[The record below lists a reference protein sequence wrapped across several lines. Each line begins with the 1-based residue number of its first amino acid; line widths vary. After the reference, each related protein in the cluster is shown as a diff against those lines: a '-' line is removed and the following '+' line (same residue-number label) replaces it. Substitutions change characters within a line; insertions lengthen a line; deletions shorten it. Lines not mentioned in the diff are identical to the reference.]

1 MIPGSRGAKVRG
13 FTDVIHGRY
22 GEDCTYSSVGSK
34 DGHHGLSFETKALKR
49 DKFSD
54 VFLGKDSR
62 KGGRVP
68 LFGGKLKI
76 NSLVK
81 GLETLKI
88 FINLVSWF

>member
-1 MIPGSRGAKVRG
+1 MIPGSQGAEVRG

-54 VFLGKDSR
+54 VSWVKIPGK
-62 KGGRVP
+62 GAGYHC
-68 LFGGKLKI
+68 FEE
-76 NSLVK
+76 N
-81 GLETLKI
+81 
-88 FINLVSWF
+88 

>member
-1 MIPGSRGAKVRG
+1 MRG

-54 VFLGKDSR
+54 VSCVKIPGK
-62 KGGRVP
+62 GAGYHC
-68 LFGGKLKI
+68 
-76 NSLVK
+76 
-81 GLETLKI
+81 LEE
-88 FINLVSWF
+88 N

>member
-1 MIPGSRGAKVRG
+1 MRG

-54 VFLGKDSR
+54 VSCVKIPGK
-62 KGGRVP
+62 GAGYHC
-68 LFGGKLKI
+68 FEE
-76 NSLVK
+76 N
-81 GLETLKI
+81 
-88 FINLVSWF
+88 